1 MDREAAVI
9 RSEMTQTRA
18 ELDRKIARLEARAH
32 QMTPRAYARR
42 HMPDYLAE
50 RVIGGVLTLIGL
62 RMAWKIYRQ
71 RADRRERMRSAF
83 TDGGAVAW

>member
-18 ELDRKIARLEARAH
+18 ELDRKITRLEARAH

-50 RVIGGVLTLIGL
+50 RVIGSVLTMIGL
-62 RMAWKIYRQ
+62 RMAWKMYRK
-71 RADRRERMRSAF
+71 RAGRREWMRAELMS
-83 TDGGAVAW
+83 TGPDY

>member
-32 QMTPRAYARR
+32 QMSPRAYARR
-42 HMPDYLAE
+42 HIPEYFAE
-50 RVIGGVLTLIGL
+50 RVIGSVLTLIGL
-62 RMAWKIYRQ
+62 RMAWGMYR
-71 RADRRERMRSAF
+71 RRSDRRARMREAF
-83 TDGGAVAW
+83 TSGPDW